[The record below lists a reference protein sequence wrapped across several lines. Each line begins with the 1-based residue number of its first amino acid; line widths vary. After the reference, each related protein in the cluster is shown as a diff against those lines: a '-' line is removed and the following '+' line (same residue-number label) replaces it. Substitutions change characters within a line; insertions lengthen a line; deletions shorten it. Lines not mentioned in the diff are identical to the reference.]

1 MIIYVSV
8 DFHHLTGGL
17 LKNYDIDLHLVY
29 SHEISTCLLE
39 IVSAQFCFCHLI
51 ERIPIALCIDFLCKL
66 VNETCAIMLVQ
77 AGMQANQLISTIDC
91 ANNIT
96 NFIEN
101 RTSKSFFFY
110 QDSKEMCSLIFVSV
124 NKKLHQENIPF
135 MKTIHIVTMG
145 TKQ

>member
-29 SHEISTCLLE
+29 SHEISTCLLK
-39 IVSAQFCFCHLI
+39 IVSAQFCFCHLT

-66 VNETCAIMLVQ
+66 VNETCAIVLMQ
-77 AGMQANQLISTIDC
+77 AGTQANQLISAIDC

-101 RTSKSFFFY
+101 GTSKSFFFY

-135 MKTIHIVTMG
+135 MKTIHIVMMG